1 MYRHTTSAEQTKKHY
16 MYMYVCIYIYII
28 CQHLVYIM
36 YMVVQQMRAAQS
48 YPRHAYA
55 YRYDIYTDIY
65 IYI

>member
-1 MYRHTTSAEQTKKHY
+1 
-16 MYMYVCIYIYII
+16 
-28 CQHLVYIM
+28 M